1 LTREEA
7 FALEGL
13 LPATTGALSCASP
26 VPDSLQHDDLHS
38 NNACWPGE
46 ADDLSSVRII
56 DWGDASVG
64 HPFETMLATL
74 NSIAFHA
81 GALREDRGM
90 DDPRVPRIRDAYMEP
105 FAAWAAVQT
114 TALGGAGPKYR
125 DSALTWESALQEA
138 RRQVP
143 GTRLA
148 PGATKALGGR
158 EVARQRQHH
167 QADRSSY
174 GHAASAS
181 VSRGWLT

>member
-1 LTREEA
+1 VSPTTCPRQPWPCGPSGRPRPLAREEA

-13 LPATTGALSCASP
+13 LPVYNDRCAELAASP

-81 GALREDRGM
+81 GALRVDRRM
-90 DDPRVPRIRDAYMEP
+90 DGPRLLRIWDAYMEP
-105 FAAWAAVQT
+105 FAAWAA
-114 TALGGAGPKYR
+114 LRDYCAGWRWP
-125 DSALTWESALQEA
+125 E
-138 RRQVP
+138 VP
-143 GTRLA
+143 
-148 PGATKALGGR
+148 
-158 EVARQRQHH
+158 
-167 QADRSSY
+167 
-174 GHAASAS
+174 
-181 VSRGWLT
+181 